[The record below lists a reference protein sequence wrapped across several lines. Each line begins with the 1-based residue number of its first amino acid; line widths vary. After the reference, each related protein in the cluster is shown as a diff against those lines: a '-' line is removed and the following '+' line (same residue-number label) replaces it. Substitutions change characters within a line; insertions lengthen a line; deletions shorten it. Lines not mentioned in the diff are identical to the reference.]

1 MVELDVL
8 AAESTLLTATVV
20 TGVTVTTGSQWNQE
34 LQGKRVWQSNFL
46 LNYFLLEQLYSP
58 PHFRSL
64 FLPLSSQ
71 GTILQ
76 GRLKSQAPSQAIT
89 LIHSSL
95 CSTRYSNKAS
105 FSLPLSLTPLP
116 PYKYVHVIILEVS
129 TRRKVPSLNQYV
141 CRHWD

>member
-1 MVELDVL
+1 MELDVL

-46 LNYFLLEQLYSP
+46 LNSFLLEQLYSP
-58 PHFRSL
+58 HFRRL

-76 GRLKSQAPSQAIT
+76 HRLKSQAPRQAIT

-95 CSTRYSNKAS
+95 CSTWYSNKAS

-116 PYKYVHVIILEVS
+116 PYKYVHVIFLEVS
-129 TRRKVPSLNQYV
+129 ARKKVHPLNQYV